1 MSLRLPGPAAR
12 ARNRGP
18 TKRCNIAGSIDGKL
32 SEGQNDEDLR
42 SPIRDGRCHP
52 GTGDGYM
59 TLKPGDLIYTGAM
72 PPIPGM
78 RRGMSVGDQVEVDVE
93 GIGTMRN
100 TVVGM
105 RANTSR

>member
-1 MSLRLPGPAAR
+1 
-12 ARNRGP
+12 
-18 TKRCNIAGSIDGKL
+18 
-32 SEGQNDEDLR
+32 
-42 SPIRDGRCHP
+42 
-52 GTGDGYM
+52 M

-78 RRGMSVGDQVEVDVE
+78 RRGMRVGDQVEVDVE

-105 RANTSR
+105 RADRPR